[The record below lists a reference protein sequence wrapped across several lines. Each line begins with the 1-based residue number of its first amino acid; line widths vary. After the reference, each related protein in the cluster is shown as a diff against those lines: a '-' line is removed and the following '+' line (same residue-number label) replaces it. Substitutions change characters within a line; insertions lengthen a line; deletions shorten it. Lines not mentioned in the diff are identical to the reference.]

1 MKNRNKTL
9 TSLAAASMVLTQVG
23 QMSVFAKEEPMKNL
37 SDTEEVSVEK
47 TQKELLEEQIKNTLD
62 NVNEAKKKF
71 DEAQEKYETYNKN
84 DYALAVSNR
93 DLAQKNYLSA
103 KDDAQEAIVS
113 ALEKQI
119 QELEAN
125 QKALKDANDKK
136 KWLESRL
143 KNANEELKQA
153 QDDLI
158 EQQKK
163 YESLLNGSSKEQIE
177 QSVNELKTQLESAT
191 LAYQEVSNRVN
202 ELLNAKQE
210 AEAKVLDLQNTLESA
225 RVELSN
231 AKGDVVNAQ
240 NAYDV
245 ANADYNEKLEIYN
258 GASDPELK
266 AEYEKQVVEAKN
278 NLTIAQS
285 DLQNA
290 KLIQQ
295 SKVDA
300 VANAESCVVEVEN
313 EICDLKSLIDAKEN
327 ELLGIN
333 ESIGITEKELS
344 AVKEELTNA
353 IEIENSMEEVLNKT
367 QIALDKAKKEV
378 EAQQTNVDKAQSD
391 VDAQQKIV
399 NQLRVDK
406 EQVSQKISLGSKG
419 FFEAYGYTNALK
431 VLEENSVEIGKYTE
445 VGAENDATSLA
456 NFKKAIAMVKTGN
469 ALRTTDD
476 NFKGLNPLKVSAEM
490 FAISQVQ
497 VNQMAKTKYGHT
509 KLYRVSE
516 NAAVEYEDPFVGWY
530 TEEKAVYD
538 YLHQKGWD
546 INDIRD
552 SQGNYIDLDKA
563 NEIVEALN
571 FPNIRWVQVGHY
583 TNMLNSKYNVT
594 GTAWIEGKTSN
605 GYSRNSNQ
613 VFYRL
618 DTDSLLTI
626 DEFES
631 QFNEYYDSLMNAD
644 GAYEDANVILNQ
656 LKGELYKQN
665 ALLTQKTN
673 DQKVTEQNKV
683 NAENKLNSAKNEV
696 GRLESV
702 VRKKQK
708 NLDDLCSE
716 ESTSNIVNEIQN
728 LKTLKSNKE
737 SLDLV
742 VARQEVEN
750 VKKEM
755 AEANVNVN
763 NKEAFVKNAQMEL
776 DKRNEILEESNKGK
790 EIAHNNLKIS
800 EAVFKE
806 KGKVLADTK
815 KIVSEK
821 QSNVNLKESEMDC
834 ASELLDGISKDLSE
848 SRKAEEIKKV
858 EMNNINENYEVS
870 LSVQN
875 RLNNTSDSIYH
886 LNTRIQNLNNIITEM
901 CDSITVNDLSIQKI
915 NAKVAELESI
925 KLEIEDVKAEFD
937 SFIANHPLQSNKIC
951 SGIVESL
958 YEKIDVMKE
967 AYRNY
972 EEALKAF
979 EDADML
985 NSENVKALELASKNY
1000 TLARLDLENANNN
1013 LKVYLENVEDDVEIK
1028 EKESVNTATETE
1040 LGLYSLSGVL
1050 GLAGLALA
1058 GKKMKREE
1066 E

>member
-210 AEAKVLDLQNTLESA
+210 AEAKVLDLQNTLEGA

-901 CDSITVNDLSIQKI
+901 CDSIAVNDLSIQKI

>member
-9 TSLAAASMVLTQVG
+9 TSLAAASMVLAQVG

-210 AEAKVLDLQNTLESA
+210 AEAKVLDLQNTLEGA